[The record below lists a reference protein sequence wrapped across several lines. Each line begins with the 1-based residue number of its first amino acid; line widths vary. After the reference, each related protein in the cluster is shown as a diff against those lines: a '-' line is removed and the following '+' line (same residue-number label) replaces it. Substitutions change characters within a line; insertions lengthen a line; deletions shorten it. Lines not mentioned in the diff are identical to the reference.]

1 MKSLRFDIALVALF
15 AVIYYYAANYLIPFS
30 EGRDVGT
37 YFLYW
42 RGLFQSEPPYPLLM
56 LFRTPFT
63 PAFFGLAYE
72 FFGKIGA
79 QALLC
84 SSYMGVLVLTYSVL
98 CSYARWVGWLG
109 VLLVFANVQ
118 LFEVFNSVATEGP
131 QTILIVAWAWVAFYA
146 MAKGS
151 KKLGV
156 ALGLLTFLL
165 VINRPANQLLIA
177 ACFLP
182 LLGFLISQSPKIT
195 IGGRLVC
202 SLLAV
207 SLATGLTLSYMCYNL
222 WKNDQFC
229 IARLGGV
236 HIPFYRMFLHERLIR
251 PENGP
256 RSAELADLARR
267 KVLPHETF
275 QKYGID
281 ERAFFQFTTS
291 RMFDALFRASVE
303 ERGWDNDFQ
312 LFKDA
317 GWESMRANPKE
328 FWFSYIDGVYG
339 MFKTRNSRLFRL
351 SESGKRFKEF
361 KAERERR
368 YARYLEAGLQVPGE
382 GDLLTA
388 TGWWLSAV
396 PPENM
401 TDKKNEIW
409 FLPKKW
415 EYERRELPSEKMELV
430 RDWSLKISPSWTQ
443 LAVGCLGT
451 LVAFLRARGDPR
463 LLLIAGA
470 CMPVLLG
477 TWLGSLLRY
486 FRFPFDPVFT
496 MFFCY
501 GCYALWEAGR
511 ALIGKWVD
519 IASKKSG
526 EQGNSLA

>member
-1 MKSLRFDIALVALF
+1 MKCLRFDIALVGLLAGVYYF
-15 AVIYYYAANYLIPFS
+15 AADFFIPFS

-42 RGLFQSEPPYPLLM
+42 QGLFQSKPPYPLLM

-63 PAFFGLAYE
+63 PAFFGVAYE
-72 FFGKIGA
+72 IFGKIGA

-84 SSYMGVLVLTYSVL
+84 ASYVAVSVLIYSVL
-98 CSYARWVGWLG
+98 RSYARWVGWVG
-109 VLLVFANVQ
+109 VLLVFANLQ
-118 LFEVFNSVATEGP
+118 LFEVFNSVASEGP
-131 QTILIVAWAWVAFYA
+131 QTILIVAWAWVAFCA

-182 LLGFLISQSPKIT
+182 LLGLLISQSPKIT
-195 IGGRLVC
+195 IHKRLVC
-202 SLLAV
+202 SLLAFG
-207 SLATGLTLSYMCYNL
+207 LATGLTLAYMAYNDL
-222 WKNDQFC
+222 RNGQFC
-229 IARLGGV
+229 IARLGGAS
-236 HIPFYRMFLHERLIR
+236 IPFYRMFLQERLVR
-251 PENGP
+251 PDNGP
-256 RSAELADLARR
+256 SSAKLADLARR
-267 KVLPHETF
+267 RVLPQETF

-281 ERAFFQFTTS
+281 ERIFFQFTTS

-317 GWESMRANPKE
+317 AWECMRANPKE
-328 FWFSYIDGVYG
+328 FWFCYIDGVYG
-339 MFKTRNSRLFRL
+339 MFKTRNGRLFRL
-351 SESGKRFKEF
+351 SESSKRYKEF
-361 KAERERR
+361 KTELESR
-368 YARYLEAGLQVPGE
+368 YAMYREAGLQVPGE

-396 PPENM
+396 PPENV

-409 FLPKKW
+409 FSPKKW
-415 EYERRELPSEKMELV
+415 DYQRRELPSERMEV
-430 RDWSLKISPSWTQ
+430 MRGWSLKISPSWTQ

-451 LVAFLRARGDPR
+451 LVAFLRGRGDPR
-463 LLLIAGA
+463 LFLIAGA

-477 TWLGSLLRY
+477 TWFGVLLRY
-486 FRFPFDPVFT
+486 YRFPFDPVFT

-501 GCYALWEAGR
+501 GCYALWEARR
-511 ALIGKWVD
+511 AWIAKWVD
-519 IASKKSG
+519 IVSKKTG
-526 EQGNSLA
+526 EQGNFTA